1 MIPWMAE
8 LERTFT
14 VMTGADAAFDFLSDP
29 VRIPEY
35 VPTMRLEDS
44 TAVEGELDVDADLRE
59 RDGAPDAGF
68 VADRKTRRIEWGR
81 PGSDYGGSIEIATGT
96 AMTAG
101 VTLRLRTRDGADTVE
116 VKRIFDQAVTNIGRL
131 LMRR

>member
-1 MIPWMAE
+1 M
-8 LERTFT
+8 
-14 VMTGADAAFDFLSDP
+14 VMSGADVAFEYLSDP
-29 VRIPEY
+29 VRLPEY

-81 PGSDYGGSIEIATGT
+81 PGSDYGGSIVVAAGT
-96 AMTAG
+96 TNTSS
-101 VTLRLRTRDGADTVE
+101 VTIRLHTRDDADAAE
-116 VKRIFDQAVTNIGRL
+116 VTRVFDQAVTNIRRL
-131 LMRR
+131 LLGR